1 MSKYLILCSLSLL
14 CLALPVQAQAP
25 AEPSPTPVPTPSA
38 AVNRPDNL
46 PVSLAVNL
54 HQAVLMALENNQGI
68 KLERFQ
74 VPLAEQRLLEQE
86 AIFDARLVAEGQIGA
101 ENAKRLLGA
110 STDFVDIFST
120 NQDVAVG
127 FEKSFET
134 GTDLSLSLGTTASNR
149 SLANGVSNQQ
159 VTRLGL
165 SFTQALLQ
173 GRDPA
178 VNLALIRQAELGT
191 QLAGYNLRGFA
202 EALVAETETAFW
214 DYLLARQQLLLNELA
229 LNLTRQELEQTR
241 QRIQVGRLA
250 EIEAITFE
258 TELALRQQERLRSEG
273 LLRQRELELLRLL
286 NPAGEWS
293 NYRLK
298 LDESVGVP
306 NVELNSLAEH
316 LELAVKQR
324 PELQQARILV
334 EQRKLEVVRTRDGL
348 LPVLDVFLLLGKTG
362 YSDSLLGSV
371 ANFPGSGF
379 DFSTGFRF
387 SYPLGARAAEARSQI
402 AELSEQEQ
410 VQALAN
416 LRQLVELDL
425 RRGYLNLTI
434 ARQQIDA
441 AKASRSL
448 QQTRFDAELE
458 RYRVG
463 RTTGFQAVLAQRE
476 LLNAQV
482 TEAQSLITYL
492 KQLTSFYR
500 FEGTLLQRHG
510 VQSLGTLN
518 QP

>member
-1 MSKYLILCSLSLL
+1 MFNRKKLLCSLSFCLL
-14 CLALPVQAQAP
+14 IAPVYAQEMLPSVPAP
-25 AEPSPTPVPTPSA
+25 VPTPVPQSSTQPR
-38 AVNRPDNL
+38 VNL
-46 PVSLAVNL
+46 VVNL
-54 HQAVLMALENNQGI
+54 HQAVLMALDNNQGL

-74 VPLAEQRLLEQE
+74 LPLAEQRLREQE
-86 AIFDARLVAEGQIGA
+86 ANFDPKLLAEGQVGS

-120 NQDVAVG
+120 NQDFQLG
-127 FEKSFET
+127 FEKSFES
-134 GTDLSLSLGTTASNR
+134 GTDIRLSLGTIANNR

-159 VTRLGL
+159 ITRLGL

-178 VNLALIRQAELGT
+178 VNLAQVRQAELGT

-202 EALVAETETAFW
+202 EALVAETENAFW

-229 LNLTRQELEQTR
+229 ANLTRQELEHTR

-258 TELALRQQERLRSEG
+258 TEVALREQDRLRSEG

-286 NPAGEWS
+286 NPDGEWS
-293 NYRLK
+293 NYRIK

-306 NVELNSLAEH
+306 NVELNTLAEH

-324 PELQQARILV
+324 PELQQARLLM

-348 LPVLDVFLLLGKTG
+348 LPVLDVFVLLGKSG

-371 ANFPGSGF
+371 ANLPGSGF

-387 SYPLGARAAEARSQI
+387 SYPLGARAADARHQI

-410 VQALAN
+410 AQALVN
-416 LRQLVELDL
+416 LTQLVELDL
-425 RRGYLNLTI
+425 RRAYLNLTI
-434 ARQQIDA
+434 TRQQIDA
-441 AKASRSL
+441 AKASRRL
-448 QQTRFDAELE
+448 QQIRFDAELE

-482 TEAQSLITYL
+482 SEAQSLIAYL

-510 VQSLGTLN
+510 VQSLGS
-518 QP
+518 